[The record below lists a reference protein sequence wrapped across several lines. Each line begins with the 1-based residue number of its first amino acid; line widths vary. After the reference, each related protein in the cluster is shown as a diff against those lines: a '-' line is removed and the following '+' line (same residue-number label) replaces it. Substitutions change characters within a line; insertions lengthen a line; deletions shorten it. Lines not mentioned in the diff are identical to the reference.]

1 MPYQIMFTLAFSL
14 QNKWGYLD
22 DGNKSADDLT
32 QKTSTQYRKLHLE
45 LVFHVIYKTGTIS
58 GLS

>member
-1 MPYQIMFTLAFSL
+1 MVLMPCQIMFTLAFSL

-32 QKTSTQYRKLHLE
+32 QKTSTQKA
-45 LVFHVIYKTGTIS
+45 S
-58 GLS
+58 S